1 VVGSNEALTNAMTNG
16 AVKGLMDE
24 PTSRVTNGSQNGEV
38 DDGKLVENPLAN
50 LDIKVSAVIEVAEN
64 LAAIGIEGVHA
75 TAEVAAETLEVAVTT
90 LSEIGEVE
98 RLSSAESG
106 NADDDAAV
114 RTVIFWV
121 GNKCRPILLLF
132 ILQSPR
138 WLLFHHPAQYS
149 YGHCCKTLKH
159 TGGFGC
165 GIWNSLVLH

>member
-1 VVGSNEALTNAMTNG
+1 MTNG
-16 AVKGLMDE
+16 AVKGLKDE

-38 DDGKLVENPLAN
+38 GDGKLVENPLAN

-64 LAAIGIEGVHA
+64 LAAISIEGVHA

-98 RLSSAESG
+98 RISSAESG

-121 GNKCRPILLLF
+121 GTNADLSLF
-132 ILQSPR
+132 
-138 WLLFHHPAQYS
+138 F
-149 YGHCCKTLKH
+149 
-159 TGGFGC
+159 
-165 GIWNSLVLH
+165 